1 LEQIDMPPTDDQK
14 PQKTFVEHAK
24 GLAALPGEK
33 LAELKAYGSEKLQDT
48 MSAFLG
54 ALPALRRA
62 GYHLREFEI
71 ELGITPKVIAHF
83 VPVSASEADVAS
95 GGEALKG
102 NTIGASM
109 LSVLRRAGDMH
120 RIIRAP
126 GFQCAHIEID
136 VGVIPAVRLR
146 YRAEEAGQL
155 PHPFLGSER

>member
-1 LEQIDMPPTDDQK
+1 MSNDDSGTK
-14 PQKTFVEHAK
+14 KSFVDHAK

-33 LAELKAYGSEKLQDT
+33 LAELRAYGSEKLQET

-83 VPVSASEADVAS
+83 VPVAVAEADIAA

-102 NTIGASM
+102 NTIGSSM

-120 RIIRAP
+120 RVIRAP
-126 GFQCAHIEID
+126 GFECAHIEID

-146 YRAEEAGQL
+146 YRAEGECDHTAL
-155 PHPFLGSER
+155 PER

>member
-1 LEQIDMPPTDDQK
+1 MSNTGDGEKKRLID
-14 PQKTFVEHAK
+14 HAR

-83 VPVSASEADVAS
+83 VPVPVSEADVAL

-102 NTIGASM
+102 NTIGSSM

-120 RIIRAP
+120 RVIRAP
-126 GFQCAHIEID
+126 GFECAHIEID

-146 YRAEEAGQL
+146 YRAEEEASL
-155 PHPFLGSER
+155 PTVRDLPA